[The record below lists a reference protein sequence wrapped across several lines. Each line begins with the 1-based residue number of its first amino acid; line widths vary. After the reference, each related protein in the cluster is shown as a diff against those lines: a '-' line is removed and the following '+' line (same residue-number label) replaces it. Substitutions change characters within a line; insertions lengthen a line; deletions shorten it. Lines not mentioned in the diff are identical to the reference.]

1 MTPEPFVSA
10 DAAAEFIGIERR
22 HLLALARRG
31 IAGAY
36 PLDPERQRKTWIFR
50 LSELAGAIAM
60 KKPPLSTTSD
70 NHKPDQRTIRSAVS
84 RA

>member
-10 DAAAEFIGIERR
+10 EEAVKFVPVKRR

-36 PLDPERQRKTWIFR
+36 PLDPAAKRKIWVFR
-50 LSELAGAIAM
+50 VSELVAAIAGR
-60 KKPPLSTTSD
+60 KQL
-70 NHKPDQRTIRSAVS
+70 
-84 RA
+84 